1 MRIETLLNRVFWIKS
16 FVYAG
21 VSIHRIGR
29 RDAFV
34 VDIRPRQNGLPECSR
49 CGKAGPV
56 YDHMPDHRQF
66 EFIPLWNV
74 PVYFHYTMRR
84 VDCGTCGIRVERVP
98 WAEGKSPVTK
108 PFALF
113 LAQMGLDEARVRK
126 LCSDYQTAGLEQ
138 KDLGLLQFADKM
150 TRGPD
155 RMTDADVN
163 HLKELGWTDEVI
175 LEATCIAAFF
185 NFLNRVVNALGVLPE
200 EA

>member
-1 MRIETLLNRVFWIKS
+1 MSRIKIVAPEKASGRLKAIYDELQSSYGMVPNVVQVFSIQPEILEAQLKLYS
-16 FVYAG
+16 ALMSEKAVLSPHVREMIAAV
-21 VSIHRIGR
+21 VSNINSCQYCTRWH
-29 RDAFV
+29 
-34 VDIRPRQNGLPECSR
+34 
-49 CGKAGPV
+49 
-56 YDHMPDHRQF
+56 
-66 EFIPLWNV
+66 
-74 PVYFHYTMRR
+74 FH
-84 VDCGTCGIRVERVP
+84 
-98 WAEGKSPVTK
+98 S
-108 PFALF
+108 

-126 LCSDYQTAGLEQ
+126 ICSDYQTAGLEQ

-155 RMTDADVN
+155 RMTEADVN

>member
-1 MRIETLLNRVFWIKS
+1 M
-16 FVYAG
+16 
-21 VSIHRIGR
+21 
-29 RDAFV
+29 AF
-34 VDIRPRQNGLPECSR
+34 
-49 CGKAGPV
+49 
-56 YDHMPDHRQF
+56 
-66 EFIPLWNV
+66 PLS
-74 PVYFHYTMRR
+74 
-84 VDCGTCGIRVERVP
+84 G
-98 WAEGKSPVTK
+98 A
-108 PFALF
+108 
-113 LAQMGLDEARVRK
+113 MGLDEARVRK
-126 LCSDYQTAGLEQ
+126 ICSDYQTAGLEQ